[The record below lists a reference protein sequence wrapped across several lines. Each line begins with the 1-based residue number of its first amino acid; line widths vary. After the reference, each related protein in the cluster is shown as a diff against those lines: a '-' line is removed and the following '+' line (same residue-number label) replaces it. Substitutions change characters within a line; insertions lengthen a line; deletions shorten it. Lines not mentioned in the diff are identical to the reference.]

1 MNSQRDLD
9 FDGAKVVVIGASRG
23 GIGTAIAE
31 GFATRGAAVTIT
43 GLETEPVGVADLDY
57 HVLDV
62 TDEDAVNDF
71 ARNLGVLDVVVNCAG
86 VVLGQAESEVDGFRR
101 SVAVNLVGHYIV
113 AQAVRTNLTDQNG
126 TLIGI
131 ASMHGIFASPRT
143 PAYGASKAAIVQV
156 TKTLAVAW
164 APLGIR
170 VNAVAP
176 GFIETEQTSQL
187 REATERVEAITART
201 ASGRWGLP
209 VDLVGPVLFLA
220 SDLAGFVTGVT
231 IPVDGGYSVG

>member
-1 MNSQRDLD
+1 MNSQSDLD

-23 GIGTAIAE
+23 GIGTAIAA
-31 GFATRGAAVTIT
+31 GFAARGAAVTIT
-43 GLETEPVGVADLDY
+43 GLETEPVGVPDLDY

-62 TDEDAVNDF
+62 TDEEAVNDL

-86 VVLGQAESEVDGFRR
+86 VVLGQAETEVDGFRR
-101 SVAVNLVGHYIV
+101 SVAVNLVGHYTV
-113 AQAVRTNLTDQNG
+113 AQAVRTNLTERNG

-187 REATERVEAITART
+187 REAAERVEAITART
-201 ASGRWGLP
+201 AAGRWGLP
-209 VDLVGPVLFLA
+209 ADLVGPVLFLA
-220 SDLAGFVTGVT
+220 SGLAGFVTGVT

>member
-31 GFATRGAAVTIT
+31 GFAARGASVTIT
-43 GLETEPVGVADLDY
+43 GLENEPVGVADLDY

-71 ARNLGVLDVVVNCAG
+71 ARNPGVLDVVVNCAG
-86 VVLGQAESEVDGFRR
+86 VVLGQVESEVDGFRR
-101 SVAVNLVGHYIV
+101 SVAVNLIGHYTV
-113 AQAVRTNLTDQNG
+113 AQAVRTNLTQRSG
-126 TLIGI
+126 TLIGT

-201 ASGRWGLP
+201 AAGRWGLP
-209 VDLVGPVLFLA
+209 ADLVGPVLFLA